1 MLFKWMDI
9 FVKWVS
15 LLMKP
20 TINIMK
26 MTRLLLN
33 ALTLPL
39 ML

>member
-1 MLFKWMDI
+1 MVI

-15 LLMKP
+15 LLMKL